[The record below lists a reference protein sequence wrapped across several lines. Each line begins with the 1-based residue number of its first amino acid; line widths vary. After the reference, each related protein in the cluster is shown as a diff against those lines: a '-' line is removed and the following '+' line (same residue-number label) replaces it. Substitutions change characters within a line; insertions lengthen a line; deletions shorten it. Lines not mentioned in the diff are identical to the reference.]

1 MKLSRTIEAT
11 GDETGPDF
19 EVDLVELW
27 CAGDVVD
34 PYPGDKMDTGVDCSS
49 TSQPDSSAFTAVTDQ
64 DGHLFYIKQE
74 DVDLAEQL
82 EGNHISEYSQLDF
95 NMEWAHTTIRYL
107 KLLKH

>member
-1 MKLSRTIEAT
+1 MKQVQTSKLTWSNCGVQVTLWILILVIIWRQLLIACQRRNLILVLSLLLT
-11 GDETGPDF
+11 G
-19 EVDLVELW
+19 
-27 CAGDVVD
+27 
-34 PYPGDKMDTGVDCSS
+34 
-49 TSQPDSSAFTAVTDQ
+49 Q